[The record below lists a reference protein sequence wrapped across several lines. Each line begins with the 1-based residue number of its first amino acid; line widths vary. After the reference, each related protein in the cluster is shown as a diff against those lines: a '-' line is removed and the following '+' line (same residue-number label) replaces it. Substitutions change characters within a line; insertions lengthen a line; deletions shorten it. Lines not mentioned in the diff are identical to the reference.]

1 MTGLN
6 IDYRNLNPCTCRLD
20 GQDHFCF
27 KRTPNSPCMKKR
39 KEGFDEILGAMEERF
54 NTLKDDMINKLTARK
69 RNKHDR

>member
-1 MTGLN
+1 
-6 IDYRNLNPCTCRLD
+6 
-20 GQDHFCF
+20 
-27 KRTPNSPCMKKR
+27 MKKR